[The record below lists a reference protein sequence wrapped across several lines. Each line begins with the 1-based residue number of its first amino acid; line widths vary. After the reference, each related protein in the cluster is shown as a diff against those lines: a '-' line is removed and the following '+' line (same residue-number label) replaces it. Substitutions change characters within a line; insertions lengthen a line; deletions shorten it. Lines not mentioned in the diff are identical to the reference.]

1 MTETNKALFRR
12 WFREVWNEGREAT
25 IDELFAESGVA
36 YGLGDTEAE
45 VRGPAQLKPF
55 VRNLRSS
62 FPDLQISIHDIM
74 AEEDKVMVRI
84 LVEGTHSGSGL
95 GVPPS
100 GRRIRVAGIVVTRLC
115 NSQRPDITSITV
127 LRATINATGLAKA
140 VAKGSTT
147 IKAKL
152 GGVTSSTTLTVTP

>member
-1 MTETNKALFRR
+1 MTETNKALVRR

-45 VRGPAQLKPF
+45 VRGSAQLKPF

-74 AEEDKVMVRI
+74 AEEDKVMVRV

-100 GRRIRVAGIVVTRLC
+100 GRRIRVAGIVVIRISKGQLVEGW
-115 NSQRPDITSITV
+115 NSWDQLGL
-127 LRATINATGLAKA
+127 LRQIGALP
-140 VAKGSTT
+140 VAKGEDQF
-147 IKAKL
+147 
-152 GGVTSSTTLTVTP
+152 LTARS

>member
-1 MTETNKALFRR
+1 MTETNKALVRR

-55 VRNLRSS
+55 VRNLRDS
-62 FPDLQISIHDIM
+62 FPDLQISIHDIV
-74 AEEDKVMVRI
+74 AEDDKVMVRV
-84 LVEGTHSGSGL
+84 LLEGTHSGSGL

-100 GRRIRVAGIVVTRLC
+100 GRRIHVAGIVVIRIARGQFIEGW
-115 NSQRPDITSITV
+115 NSWDQLGL
-127 LRATINATGLAKA
+127 LRQIGALPAP
-140 VAKGSTT
+140 
-147 IKAKL
+147 
-152 GGVTSSTTLTVTP
+152 GGEDQFLTARS

>member
-1 MTETNKALFRR
+1 MTETNKALVRR

-36 YGLGDTEAE
+36 YGLGDTETE

-95 GVPPS
+95 GVPP
-100 GRRIRVAGIVVTRLC
+100 RT
-115 NSQRPDITSITV
+115 NP
-127 LRATINATGLAKA
+127 
-140 VAKGSTT
+140 
-147 IKAKL
+147 
-152 GGVTSSTTLTVTP
+152 